1 VRVKIE
7 AAAKEAAA
15 VNIAR
20 QALDRFAAALDLAS
34 QEAQSNLQSAQQAAD
49 EARRADLGRSTPA
62 TRQARQQADADLA
75 RQRELATNVEEEVA
89 AARERGRA
97 GQSPAGLEA
106 SVRRIRGIDQ
116 LLSTQGVLASGQPE
130 ELARER
136 ARLEQQVVEA
146 DEQVRRA
153 RDASTREAEQA
164 AAAVRGRELSRTDG
178 ERAAAD
184 LASGLEDIR
193 QRFIRDADDLAG
205 PEVPLRFDAEGLA
218 AAQQQFIDQRLR
230 QEAPAIF
237 GLADQV
243 ANAVLQGP
251 SRAAL
256 QATDVSTVEG
266 SRELNRLLRGDDSA
280 RDQNLVELQKQSEIL
295 TDMLQEIRQGGA
307 DVAN

>member
-1 VRVKIE
+1 V
-7 AAAKEAAA
+7 AFDST
-15 VNIAR
+15 R

-75 RQRELATNVEEEVA
+75 RQRELATGVEEEVA
-89 AARERGRA
+89 AARERAAG
-97 GQSPAGLEA
+97 GQSPPGLEA
-106 SVRRIRGIDQ
+106 SVRRIQEIDQ
-116 LLSTQGVLASGQPE
+116 LLGTQGVLASGQRE

-136 ARLEQQVVEA
+136 ARLEQQAVEA

-153 RDASTREAEQA
+153 RDESTREAEQA

-184 LASGLEDIR
+184 LTRGIEDIR
-193 QRFIRDADDLAG
+193 QFFGRQ
-205 PEVPLRFDAEGLA
+205 AEEGTGLVDFEAQA
-218 AAQQQFIDQRLR
+218 AAQQRFIDQSLR
-230 QEAPAIF
+230 SAAPAIF

-243 ANAVLQGP
+243 QNAVLQGP

-280 RDQNLVELQKQSEIL
+280 RDQNLVELQKQSQALDELVRIAREGGVEI
-295 TDMLQEIRQGGA
+295 
-307 DVAN
+307 AN